1 MFLLTDSSYCCHNC
15 NTMSGRHNIEYLD
28 INEYLASSN
37 ERAKYVSYGTNINAN
52 ILRLC
57 LLRLVLKYFQG
68 LPE

>member
-1 MFLLTDSSYCCHNC
+1 
-15 NTMSGRHNIEYLD
+15 MSGKHNIEYLD

-57 LLRLVLKYFQG
+57 LLRLVLKYF
-68 LPE
+68 